1 MTDDKYKLI
10 NLFIQHF
17 DSEMTMKQ
25 LIFSILCLIFLAFN
39 FSSPMFAQDDV
50 TLTDDGDEITQED
63 PPVID
68 EDEAVEEKYVMWAD
82 PLYYQFEKM
91 MPELARSIGRLDTRI
106 TTLAVTGISFGP
118 ELDEAFKKVAEAKL
132 FGQLLLENPRLKLIK
147 CDECNQIRSEVKNG
161 ILTISKGLADQEER
175 KNLANKLGVQGFMT
189 TMITVEERQLTI
201 VINVHDSLE
210 GRVILS
216 DVIAGVPVAK
226 TKYFHLYIGQLTV
239 PVTVVSES
247 GSSKSVDQTAIIAGI
262 EQTIRFSESW
272 MVGANLA
279 LFYDNNSKLG
289 ESGTDYVPFTAG
301 LVFDGTI
308 GWEAFSMMNNSTSLI
323 IQAGLGE
330 FISAQFNFSIYYK
343 FGAKM
348 TMGSENKLT
357 FNMGLL
363 SFNESNLEKPDTT
376 TGKASA
382 LKGSA
387 TYITFGYQF

>member
-1 MTDDKYKLI
+1 
-10 NLFIQHF
+10 
-17 DSEMTMKQ
+17 MTMKH
-25 LIFSILCLIFLAFN
+25 LIISILCLMFLASN
-39 FSSPMFAQDDV
+39 FSSPIFGQDEV
-50 TLTDDGDEITQED
+50 TLTDEGEEITQDD
-63 PPVID
+63 PPSMD
-68 EDEAVEEKYVMWAD
+68 EDEDSDEKYVMWAD

-91 MPELARSIGRLDTRI
+91 MPELASSIGRLDTRI
-106 TTLAVTGISFGP
+106 STLAVTGISFGP
-118 ELDEAFKKVAEAKL
+118 GLDESFKKVAEAKL

-189 TMITVEERQLTI
+189 TMITVEDRQLTI

-210 GRVILS
+210 GRIILS
-216 DVIAGVPVAK
+216 DVIPGVPVAK
-226 TKYFHLYIGQLTV
+226 TKYFHLYIGQLTI
-239 PVTVVSES
+239 PVSVVSEA
-247 GSSKSVDQTAIIAGI
+247 GVSKNVDQTAIIMGL
-262 EQTIRFSESW
+262 EQTMRFSESW

-279 LFYDNNSKLG
+279 LFYDNNSTLG
-289 ESGTDYVPFTAG
+289 ESGTDYVPISTG
-301 LVFDGTI
+301 LLFDGTI
-308 GWEAFSMMNNSTSLI
+308 AWEAFSMMNNSTSLI

-330 FISAQFNFSIYYK
+330 FISAQFNFSVYYK

-376 TGKASA
+376 TGKASS

>member
-1 MTDDKYKLI
+1 
-10 NLFIQHF
+10 
-17 DSEMTMKQ
+17 MTMKQ
-25 LIFSILCLIFLAFN
+25 LIFSILCLMFLAGS
-39 FSSPMFAQDDV
+39 FSSPIFGQDDV
-50 TLTDDGDEITQED
+50 TLTDDGEEMTQED
-63 PPVID
+63 PPSMD
-68 EDEAVEEKYVMWAD
+68 EDDEDMDEKYVMWAD

-91 MPELARSIGRLDTRI
+91 MPELASSIGRLDTRI
-106 TTLAVTGISFGP
+106 STLAVTGISFGP
-118 ELDEAFKKVAEAKL
+118 GLDESFKKVAEAKL

-161 ILTISKGLADQEER
+161 VLTISKGLANQEER
-175 KNLANKLGVQGFMT
+175 KQLANKLGVQGFMT
-189 TMITVEERQLTI
+189 TMITVEDRQLTI

-210 GRVILS
+210 GRIILS

-239 PVTVVSES
+239 PVSVVSDE
-247 GSSKSVDQTAIIAGI
+247 GETTNVDQTAIIAGI
-262 EQTIRFSESW
+262 EQTLRFSESW

-289 ESGTDYVPFTAG
+289 ESGTDYVPFTTG
-301 LVFDGTI
+301 LLFDGTI
-308 GWEAFSMMNNSTSLI
+308 AWEAFSMMNNSTSLI
-323 IQAGLGE
+323 LQAGLGE

-343 FGAKM
+343 VGAKM

-357 FNMGLL
+357 FNVGLL
-363 SFNESNLEKPDTT
+363 SFDKSNLEKPDST
-376 TGKASA
+376 TGEASS

>member
-1 MTDDKYKLI
+1 
-10 NLFIQHF
+10 
-17 DSEMTMKQ
+17 MTMKQ
-25 LIFSILCLIFLAFN
+25 IIFSILCLMFLTCT
-39 FSSPMFAQDDV
+39 FSSIVFSQDSV
-50 TLTDDGDEITQED
+50 TLTDDGEEMTRED
-63 PPVID
+63 PPMMEGD
-68 EDEAVEEKYVMWAD
+68 EDSEEKYVMWAD

-106 TTLAVTGISFGP
+106 STLAVTSLNFGP
-118 ELDEAFKKVAEAKL
+118 GLDESFKKVAEAKL

-161 ILTISKGLADQEER
+161 ILTISKGLADQQER
-175 KNLANKLGVQGFMT
+175 KNLATKLGVQGFMS
-189 TMITVEERQLTI
+189 TMVTVEERQLTI
-201 VINVHDSLE
+201 VINVHDSHE
-210 GRVILS
+210 GRIILS

-226 TKYFHLYIGQLTV
+226 TKYLHVYIGQFTV
-239 PVTVVSES
+239 PVTVVDSDT
-247 GSSKSVDQTAIIAGI
+247 GTSKAVDQTAILLGV

-289 ESGTDYVPFTAG
+289 ESGTDYVPFTPG
-301 LVFDGTI
+301 LIFDGTI
-308 GWEAFSMMNNSTSLI
+308 GWEAFSMMNNSTSFI
-323 IQAGLGE
+323 VQAGIGE

-348 TMGSENKLT
+348 TMGAENKLT
-357 FNMGLL
+357 FNMGVL
-363 SFNESNLEKPDTT
+363 SFNESNLEKPDST

>member
-147 CDECNQIRSEVKNG
+147 CDECNHV
-161 ILTISKGLADQEER
+161 
-175 KNLANKLGVQGFMT
+175 NKLF
-189 TMITVEERQLTI
+189 
-201 VINVHDSLE
+201 LE
-210 GRVILS
+210 G
-216 DVIAGVPVAK
+216 
-226 TKYFHLYIGQLTV
+226 LT
-239 PVTVVSES
+239 
-247 GSSKSVDQTAIIAGI
+247 
-262 EQTIRFSESW
+262 
-272 MVGANLA
+272 N
-279 LFYDNNSKLG
+279 
-289 ESGTDYVPFTAG
+289 
-301 LVFDGTI
+301 
-308 GWEAFSMMNNSTSLI
+308 
-323 IQAGLGE
+323 
-330 FISAQFNFSIYYK
+330 
-343 FGAKM
+343 
-348 TMGSENKLT
+348 
-357 FNMGLL
+357 
-363 SFNESNLEKPDTT
+363 
-376 TGKASA
+376 
-382 LKGSA
+382 
-387 TYITFGYQF
+387 

>member
-1 MTDDKYKLI
+1 
-10 NLFIQHF
+10 
-17 DSEMTMKQ
+17 MTMKH
-25 LIFSILCLIFLAFN
+25 LIISILCLMFLAGN
-39 FSSPMFAQDDV
+39 FSSPIFGQDDV
-50 TLTDDGDEITQED
+50 TLTDEGEEITQED
-63 PPVID
+63 PPSMD
-68 EDEAVEEKYVMWAD
+68 EDEDSDEKYVMWAD

-91 MPELARSIGRLDTRI
+91 MPELASSIGRLDTRI
-106 TTLAVTGISFGP
+106 STLAVTGISFGP
-118 ELDEAFKKVAEAKL
+118 GLDESFKKVAEAKL

-189 TMITVEERQLTI
+189 TMITVEDRQLTI
-201 VINVHDSLE
+201 VINVHDSQE
-210 GRVILS
+210 GRIILS
-216 DVIAGVPVAK
+216 DVIPGVPVAK
-226 TKYFHLYIGQLTV
+226 TKYYHLYIGQLTI
-239 PVTVVSES
+239 PVSVVSET
-247 GSSKSVDQTAIIAGI
+247 GVSKNVDQTAIIVGL

-279 LFYDNNSKLG
+279 LFYDNNSTLG
-289 ESGTDYVPFTAG
+289 ESGTDYVPFTTG
-301 LVFDGTI
+301 LLFDGTI
-308 GWEAFSMMNNSTSLI
+308 AWEAFSMMNNSTSLI
-323 IQAGLGE
+323 VQAGLGE
-330 FISAQFNFSIYYK
+330 FISAQFNFSVYYK